1 MGHPVETW
9 NFAWEL
15 ISPIHMLYKKRGSIW
30 ELFEKLA
37 QPNDKLSVFTQ
48 RSTWEFRGI
57 IQCQIIF
64 NYFCLTENLTP
75 NHLCWENLTYLER
88 KWWLN
93 DDQIRSLDVTD
104 KALKFKICSPQLP
117 FSHDPSK
124 NVWLF
129 FQWILFLDNFVVI
142 ALLYVIAEQ
151 QILWVLSG
159 ISLNLLYYYF
169 RYKSQCTQ

>member
-1 MGHPVETW
+1 MFSVLLEGVKSIYGWQSECIYTKKYLRDSW
-9 NFAWEL
+9 NA
-15 ISPIHMLYKKRGSIW
+15 SMPNNIW
-30 ELFEKLA
+30 LFLFIWK
-37 QPNDKLSVFTQ
+37 
-48 RSTWEFRGI
+48 W
-57 IQCQIIF
+57 
-64 NYFCLTENLTP
+64 TP
-75 NHLCWENLTYLER
+75 PHLCWENFAYLER

-159 ISLNLLYYYF
+159 ISLISSTIISDINHNVHN
-169 RYKSQCTQ
+169 RKV